1 MPLITDLQKM
11 GRRLLR
17 YRKNCGLTQAQ
28 AAEASGLSERAYA
41 KIERGESDMRI
52 ITAVQICTALHIT
65 LDDLFLEEHIE
76 NYKNDIEKQ
85 LARCSPSEL
94 KIINLI
100 VGLLLKPTE

>member
-52 ITAVQICTALHIT
+52 ITAMQICNALHIT
-65 LDDLFLEEHIE
+65 LDDLFLEEHTE
-76 NYKNDIEKQ
+76 NYKDDIVKQ